1 MPLNREAYTRYRIID
16 ELLRK
21 KPYPTLEVL
30 IDKISEK
37 FDRPVSK
44 RTVQLDL
51 QEMRYNQ
58 ALGFSAPIAYNRK
71 EKFYKYEDEN
81 FSINNLPVTADE
93 LHGLDFAISIL
104 DQFKHLPAINEF
116 EEVIIKIA
124 STVKLNKEARGEA
137 DYIQLDKAFQVKGI
151 EYVEPIVRAIRERR
165 VIEFTYQKFGSD
177 HVSHH
182 RLEPYLIR
190 EAKNFW
196 YVIGN
201 GISKADHKI
210 LTFALDR
217 MEDLKVTD
225 QTYNDE
231 KIDKKS
237 FYDNVLGVT
246 IAEGKPEEVLLS
258 FTPLQ
263 ARYVKTMPIHHSQ
276 KIVSESN
283 SEVVLSVKLVINHE
297 LKMQLLS
304 YGAHVQVLEP
314 LSLRNEFKTI
324 IASMQKNY
332 IG

>member
-51 QEMRYNQ
+51 QELRYNQ
-58 ALGFSAPIAYNRK
+58 GLNFNAPIVYDRIEKTYRYN
-71 EKFYKYEDEN
+71 DPD
-81 FSINNLPVTADE
+81 FSINKLPINADE

-104 DQFKHLPAINEF
+104 DQFKHLPAIKEF
-116 EEVIIKIA
+116 EDAIMKIA
-124 STVKLNKEARGEA
+124 STVKINKEARGEA
-137 DYIQLDKAFQVKGI
+137 DYIQLDRPFRIQGL
-151 EYVEPIVRAIRERR
+151 EYVEPILRAIRERR
-165 VIEFTYQKFGSD
+165 VIEFTYQKFGSY
-177 HVSHH
+177 HISHNKM
-182 RLEPYLIR
+182 EPYLIR

-217 MEDLKVTD
+217 IQDLKITD
-225 QTYNDE
+225 QTFNDE

-246 IAEGKPEEVLLS
+246 VAEGEPEKVVLS
-258 FTPLQ
+258 FTSLQ
-263 ARYVKTMPIHHSQ
+263 GRYIKTMPIHHSQ
-276 KIVSESN
+276 KIEKETTDELQVC
-283 SEVVLSVKLVINHE
+283 LQLVINHE

-304 YGAHVQVLEP
+304 YGAHVKVLKP
-314 LSLRNEFKTI
+314 KSLVDEFKTI
-324 IASMQKNY
+324 AEAMLQQYK
-332 IG
+332 